1 MKRREL
7 LLIGA
12 VLVPFFVLVVLALVL
27 TQDPPTST
35 LSPVV
40 PPAPAPSSVTPQ
52 ATAPAVEPVV
62 VAPAPRDAGLAT
74 TPVWPRAL
82 AAPLAA
88 VTPEVMRCFDDQ
100 RAHLR
105 EVQRLEV
112 RFRPLPDGGF
122 SEVRVASTQNPYIA
136 ACVEDVFDELGYVP
150 SGAEDFAR
158 ATHVFEFDPQPR
170 PPTRP

>member
-7 LLIGA
+7 LLISA

-27 TQDPPTST
+27 TQDPAASALP
-35 LSPVV
+35 PVV
-40 PPAPAPSSVTPQ
+40 PPVPSSVTPE
-52 ATAPAVEPVV
+52 ATAPAVAPVV

-112 RFRPLPDGGF
+112 RFRPLQDGGF

-150 SGAEDFAR
+150 SGAEDFER
-158 ATHVFEFDPQPR
+158 ATHVFEFDPRPR
-170 PPTRP
+170 